1 MPATSAHGKAVAA
14 VRRKRE
20 LLHDLETVAQRN
32 EVLQSKQA
40 LAINGRA
47 QIRLRHVLRKI
58 ELHGHNFGAGVAV
71 GSDLITTKVFD
82 QRGLR
87 ISRNRI
93 ELFGR
98 DTKTTPEILGQ
109 PGKNYLPQLRSGER
123 VGDLGPK

>member
-14 VRRKRE
+14 VRRERE
-20 LLHDLETVAQRN
+20 LLHDLETVARRN
-32 EVLQSKQA
+32 EVLKPKQA
-40 LAINGRA
+40 LTINGRS

-58 ELHGHNFGAGVAV
+58 ELHSHNFGAGVAM
-71 GSDLITTKVFD
+71 GSDLITPEVFD
-82 QRGLR
+82 QRRLG

-98 DTKTTPEILGQ
+98 DTKTTAEILRQ

-123 VGDLGPK
+123 VGDL